1 VGIEIG
7 GNVSFWYLFCT
18 CKVELCHAC
27 CWLNCIYV
35 AKLGFVPG
43 RVCCWTWHLLHQHVL
58 HTQGKYEVTLYSDLS
73 ILATQN
79 IYFIVQCFYS
89 FLLALCSSPHCFN
102 TDLYNDFSFIETH
115 QEGKKKRLNSK
126 VQLRKKHSEM
136 LQCKRLL
143 MTEKKQI
150 KDCQNGR
157 SNCDLSREIITKG
170 DMQ

>member
-1 VGIEIG
+1 M
-7 GNVSFWYLFCT
+7 
-18 CKVELCHAC
+18 
-27 CWLNCIYV
+27 
-35 AKLGFVPG
+35 
-43 RVCCWTWHLLHQHVL
+43 
-58 HTQGKYEVTLYSDLS
+58 
-73 ILATQN
+73 
-79 IYFIVQCFYS
+79 
-89 FLLALCSSPHCFN
+89 
-102 TDLYNDFSFIETH
+102 
-115 QEGKKKRLNSK
+115 NSK